1 MTQHNLDFSL
11 FLVLLFLNSDRF
23 MLSRRQYHQ
32 EIEEFVSNLVKR
44 FEDQQKNDVEKT
56 SFNLL
61 PQVFQT

>member
-1 MTQHNLDFSL
+1 MQCLGSDHF
-11 FLVLLFLNSDRF
+11 VLLC
-23 MLSRRQYHQ
+23 RQYHQ

-44 FEDQQKNDVEKT
+44 FEEQQKNDVERT